1 MRSASKR
8 WSEDGGAVVTRGR
21 DHALRQMQMDE
32 QRRELSHLARVNALG
47 QLSAHSRARAQSA
60 VTRSRTMPKRRATP
74 RRRPV
79 DLPEIDAALGDI
91 LTEDRRAAQVI
102 AGCAPCCVEE
112 RRG

>member
-1 MRSASKR
+1 
-8 WSEDGGAVVTRGR
+8 
-21 DHALRQMQMDE
+21 
-32 QRRELSHLARVNALG
+32 
-47 QLSAHSRARAQSA
+47 
-60 VTRSRTMPKRRATP
+60 MPKRRATP